1 MLSSPSPAL
10 EFRLRWFFVGFAVA
24 FCLAYILTS
33 DPQAFSEPIRAILKK
48 YVVPDEG
55 SAVHV
60 FTFSSLVALFLSGWA
75 GVTCTKLNPTVT
87 RRTNKTIKGFLV
99 LSGILLGHFFG
110 YGTWHLSHTGFSLP
124 AVGLLSSLALVV
136 LQPIW
141 LVSSVFS
148 VGELVGAGGLKPWQ
162 QKLIPYFRVLC
173 FGLCVV
179 AVGGGVYEYLL
190 KGHL

>member
-1 MLSSPSPAL
+1 MSSYPSPIF
-10 EFRLRWFFVGFAVA
+10 EFRLRWFFVGFIVA
-24 FCLAYILTS
+24 FCLAYILTG
-33 DPQAFSEPIRAILKK
+33 DPKAFSEPIRAILKK

-75 GVTCTKLNPTVT
+75 GVTCTNLNPAVT
-87 RRTNKTIKGFLV
+87 RHTNKTIKGFLV
-99 LSGILLGHFFG
+99 FSGILLGHFFG
-110 YGTWHLSHTGFSLP
+110 YGAWHFSHTGFSLSTI
-124 AVGLLSSLALVV
+124 GLLSYFSLIV

-148 VGELVGAGGLKPWQ
+148 VVELVGSGGLKPWQ

-173 FGLCVV
+173 FGLCLV
-179 AVGGGVYEYLL
+179 AVGGGINEYLL
-190 KGHL
+190 KGY